1 MVEMMEGKKS
11 NFLQYLE
18 YQINVKNRSEQF
30 IRKIPSFESQINE
43 KNSKIIKM
51 IEEFDDMRR
60 RDVYI
65 LLVEEFT
72 NIIQKNK

>member
-1 MVEMMEGKKS
+1 MMEGKEN

-18 YQINVKNRSEQF
+18 YRINIKNRSEQF
-30 IRKIPSFESQINE
+30 NIKFPSFESQIDE

-51 IEEFDDMRR
+51 INGFDDMCHRE
-60 RDVYI
+60 VYA

-72 NIIQKNK
+72 DVIQKNK

>member
-1 MVEMMEGKKS
+1 MLEGKNS

-51 IEEFDDMRR
+51 IDEFDDMRHR
-60 RDVYI
+60 EVYT
-65 LLVEEFT
+65 LMVEEFT

>member
-1 MVEMMEGKKS
+1 MLEGKNS

-18 YQINVKNRSEQF
+18 YQINVKNRSEQS

-51 IEEFDDMRR
+51 IDEFDDMRR
-60 RDVYI
+60 REVYT
-65 LLVEEFT
+65 LMVEEFT
-72 NIIQKNK
+72 NVIQKNK

>member
-1 MVEMMEGKKS
+1 MESKKN

-18 YQINVKNRSEQF
+18 YQISIKNRSEQF
-30 IRKIPSFESQINE
+30 IRKIPSFESQIND

-51 IEEFDDMRR
+51 IDEFDDIRR
-60 RDVYI
+60 REVYT

-72 NIIQKNK
+72 NVIQKKK

>member
-1 MVEMMEGKKS
+1 MLEGKNS

-51 IEEFDDMRR
+51 IDEFDDMRR
-60 RDVYI
+60 REVYT

-72 NIIQKNK
+72 NVIQKNK

>member
-1 MVEMMEGKKS
+1 MEGKKS

-51 IEEFDDMRR
+51 IDEFDDMRR
-60 RDVYI
+60 RDVYT
-65 LLVEEFT
+65 LLVEELT

>member
-1 MVEMMEGKKS
+1 MLEGKNS

-43 KNSKIIKM
+43 KNSKIINM
-51 IEEFDDMRR
+51 IDEFDDMRR
-60 RDVYI
+60 REVYT

-72 NIIQKNK
+72 NVIQKNK

>member
-1 MVEMMEGKKS
+1 MESRKN

-18 YQINVKNRSEQF
+18 YQISIKNRSEQF
-30 IRKIPSFESQINE
+30 IRRIPSFESQIND

-51 IEEFDDMRR
+51 IDEFDNLRR
-60 RDVYI
+60 REVYT

-72 NIIQKNK
+72 NVIQKNK

>member
-1 MVEMMEGKKS
+1 MESKKN

-18 YQINVKNRSEQF
+18 YQISIKNRSEQF
-30 IRKIPSFESQINE
+30 IRKIPSFESQIND

-51 IEEFDDMRR
+51 IDEFDDIRR
-60 RDVYI
+60 REVYT

-72 NIIQKNK
+72 NVIQKNK

>member
-1 MVEMMEGKKS
+1 MMEGKEN

-18 YQINVKNRSEQF
+18 YQINIKNRSEQF
-30 IRKIPSFESQINE
+30 NIKFPSFESQINE

-51 IEEFDDMRR
+51 INGFNDMRHR
-60 RDVYI
+60 EVYA

-72 NIIQKNK
+72 DVIQKNK

>member
-1 MVEMMEGKKS
+1 MEGKKS

-30 IRKIPSFESQINE
+30 IRKIPSFESQIKE

-51 IEEFDDMRR
+51 IDEFDDMRR
-60 RDVYI
+60 RDVYT
-65 LLVEEFT
+65 LLVEELT

>member
-1 MVEMMEGKKS
+1 MERNKS

-18 YQINVKNRSEQF
+18 YQINIKNRSEQF

-43 KNSKIIKM
+43 KNSKIINM
-51 IEEFDDMRR
+51 IDEFDDMRH
-60 RDVYI
+60 RDVYT

>member
-1 MVEMMEGKKS
+1 MERKKS
-11 NFLQYLE
+11 NFLQHLE
-18 YQINVKNRSEQF
+18 YQINIKDRSEQF
-30 IRKIPSFESQINE
+30 IRNIPSFESQINE

-51 IEEFDDMRR
+51 IDEFDDMRR
-60 RDVYI
+60 RDVYT